1 MSRWL
6 AICPDIVHD
15 EKAVSVLGDVH
26 IRTKLMLLDNGIHH
40 ELIDSEKRSL
50 YLFNNDLRFLD
61 IISIYHDRFEESL
74 GAWRISSLLR
84 LAFQPTVIG
93 SKLLL
98 LVVLGLGWVF
108 CEITKRKCLLN
119 WLDFVLTYWKTIYLC
134 LVHLLFQWCQ
144 FWLIQ

>member
-1 MSRWL
+1 
-6 AICPDIVHD
+6 
-15 EKAVSVLGDVH
+15 
-26 IRTKLMLLDNGIHH
+26 MLLDNGIHH

-98 LVVLGLGWVF
+98 LVVLGLG
-108 CEITKRKCLLN
+108 
-119 WLDFVLTYWKTIYLC
+119 
-134 LVHLLFQWCQ
+134 
-144 FWLIQ
+144 